1 MSELPMKTPGKL
13 RAVDGFTLIEL
24 MIAVAIVA
32 LLIAVALPAYNEQ
45 VAKGRRAEGKTA
57 LLKAMQL
64 QERRYTA
71 EGQYATD
78 LGPLFGLGAGAV
90 VRSGENPA
98 DVTGWYTLTADTTD
112 CGVTDLRVCVR
123 VVATPRIADANCGTL
138 TLTSRG
144 QQTES
149 GTRDL
154 AYCWRS

>member
-1 MSELPMKTPGKL
+1 MKRVHAK
-13 RAVDGFTLIEL
+13 RSADGFTLIEL
-24 MIAVAIVA
+24 MIAVAVIA
-32 LLIAVALPAYNEQ
+32 LLLAVALPAYNAQ

-71 EGQYATD
+71 EGQYVTD

-98 DVTGWYTLTADTTD
+98 DTNGWYTLTADTTG
-112 CGVTDLRVCVR
+112 CGVTDLRICVR
-123 VVATPRIADANCGTL
+123 LVATPRVADANCGTL

>member
-1 MSELPMKTPGKL
+1 MKNISLKML
-13 RAVDGFTLIEL
+13 RRPRHAEGFTLIEL
-24 MIAVAIVA
+24 MIAVAVVA
-32 LLIAVALPAYNEQ
+32 LLLAVALPAYNEQ
-45 VAKGRRAEGKTA
+45 IAKGRRAEGKTA
-57 LLKAMQL
+57 LLKAIQL

-71 EGQYATD
+71 EGRYATD

-98 DVTGWYTLTADTTD
+98 DVSGWYTLTADTTG
-112 CGVTDLRVCVR
+112 CGVTDLAVCVR
-123 VVATPRIADANCGTL
+123 VVATPRVADANCGTL